1 MKYKVVEMLNC
12 MTGGNIDKFTDN
24 EKLIP
29 ILEKH
34 KYPLSRIKDILQSH
48 NYTPEWKI
56 RELKELFNLCHVCF
70 GGILFL
76 TQPECCFVNGNATVH
91 HLGLRRNVDRYGKG
105 ELGCHRVDH
114 GVREARK
121 SRDRIVPE
129 LYPSYA

>member
-12 MTGGNIDKFTDN
+12 MTGGNIDKFIDN

-48 NYTPEWKI
+48 SYTPEWKI
-56 RELKELFNLCHVCF
+56 RELKELFNLCRVCF

-76 TQPECCFVNGNATVH
+76 IQPECCFVNGNATVH

-105 ELGCHRVDH
+105 ELRRHRVDH
-114 GVREARK
+114 GVREAGK
-121 SRDRIVPE
+121 SGDRIALKPH
-129 LYPSYA
+129 YCYA